1 MWQKSFQF
9 LISLKLNTAMS
20 MSSVSWHVG
29 ETIRHRTVVCYWW
42 QPSKT
47 HLTNI
52 LLLLKKC
59 YPIHFFFQK
68 EWSCHFSSY
77 WCKYPTILA
86 ISTKGQCSPKHLCV
100 HYTPEKWF
108 FSLKIAVFCVYR
120 VILQPSVKNANT
132 LPNKNTE
139 FDIKKCFKTRTQARK
154 AARVNMGLTQC
165 TIIILIQH
173 PQKRFICSSRCLLF
187 IVITN
192 DHPRKKTFTSKNL
205 ILKN

>member
-1 MWQKSFQF
+1 
-9 LISLKLNTAMS
+9 MS
-20 MSSVSWHVG
+20 MRSVSWHFG
-29 ETIRHRTVVCYWW
+29 ETIRHRTLVCYCW

-77 WCKYPTILA
+77 WCKYPTNLA
-86 ISTKGQCSPKHLCV
+86 ISTKGQCSPKNLCV

-192 DHPRKKTFTSKNL
+192 DHRKKTFTSKNL

>member
-20 MSSVSWHVG
+20 MSSVSWHFG
-29 ETIRHRTVVCYWW
+29 ETLRHCTVVCYWW

-77 WCKYPTILA
+77 WCKYPTNLA

-100 HYTPEKWF
+100 QYTPEKMIF
-108 FSLKIAVFCVYR
+108 LALKLSSVFKESCFSQVWKMWTLCPIKTLNLTKEVF
-120 VILQPSVKNANT
+120 Q
-132 LPNKNTE
+132 NKNTS
-139 FDIKKCFKTRTQARK
+139 TQS
-154 AARVNMGLTQC
+154 
-165 TIIILIQH
+165 H
-173 PQKRFICSSRCLLF
+173 
-187 IVITN
+187 
-192 DHPRKKTFTSKNL
+192 
-205 ILKN
+205 